1 MIVVS
6 DSTPLIALMKA
17 SQLDLLQKMFGKILI
32 PHAVFEELTSNL
44 TFQDEAEAVR
54 TSAFI
59 EVVTIPDKK
68 TVDVLRRATGL
79 DLGESEA
86 IVYAENS
93 AADILLMDERKGRL
107 IASSLGL
114 PVMGSIG
121 VLREAHAAGM
131 IGADELRSAIETM
144 QDAGI
149 RLSERL
155 VQSVLDELNH

>member
-1 MIVVS
+1 M
-6 DSTPLIALMKA
+6 
-17 SQLDLLQKMFGKILI
+17 
-32 PHAVFEELTSNL
+32 
-44 TFQDEAEAVR
+44 
-54 TSAFI
+54 I
-59 EVVTIPDKK
+59 EVVSVPDSK

-93 AADILLMDERKGRL
+93 SADILLMDERKGRFV
-107 IASSLGL
+107 ASSMGL

-131 IGADELRSAIETM
+131 IGTDELRTAIETM

-155 VQSVLDELNH
+155 IQSLLDEL

>member
-1 MIVVS
+1 MIC
-6 DSTPLIALMKA
+6 
-17 SQLDLLQKMFGKILI
+17 FRI
-32 PHAVFEELTSNL
+32 PQAVFEEFTSNI
-44 TFQDEAEAVR
+44 TFQDEAE
-54 TSAFI
+54 TIKSSAFI
-59 EVVTIPDKK
+59 EVVTVPDNK

-93 AADILLMDERKGRL
+93 SADILLMDERKGRFV
-107 IASSLGL
+107 ASSMGL

-131 IGADELRSAIETM
+131 IGTDELRTAIETM
-144 QDAGI
+144 QDTGI

-155 VQSVLDELNH
+155 IQNLLDEL

>member
-6 DSTPLIALMKA
+6 DTTPLIALMKA
-17 SQLDLLQKMFGKILI
+17 ARLELLEKLFGRILI
-32 PHAVFEELTSNL
+32 PKAVYQELTSNE
-44 TFQDEAEAVR
+44 TFKDEAE
-54 TSAFI
+54 TIKICPFLD
-59 EVVTIPDKK
+59 VVSVADSK

-86 IVYAENS
+86 IVYAESS
-93 AADILLMDERKGRL
+93 AANILLMDERKGRL
-107 IASSLGL
+107 IASSMGL

-121 VLREAHAAGM
+121 VLREAHAAGL
-131 IGADELRSAIETM
+131 IDTDEFRSAIEQM

-155 VQSVLDELNH
+155 IQSIMDEL

>member
-6 DSTPLIALMKA
+6 DTTPLIALLKA
-17 SQLDLLQKMFGKILI
+17 SQLDLLQRMFGKILI
-32 PHAVFEELTSNL
+32 PRAVFNELTSNVI
-44 TFQDEAEAVR
+44 FQDEAETIR

-59 EVVTIPDKK
+59 EVVTVRDSK

-86 IVYAENS
+86 IVYAES
-93 AADILLMDERKGRL
+93 SMADILLMDERKGRL
-107 IASSLGL
+107 VASSMGL

-121 VLREAHAAGM
+121 VLREAHAAG
-131 IGADELRSAIETM
+131 IISADELRGAIDTM
-144 QDAGI
+144 QEAGI

-155 VQSVLDELNH
+155 IRSVLDEL

>member
-1 MIVVS
+1 M
-6 DSTPLIALMKA
+6 
-17 SQLDLLQKMFGKILI
+17 
-32 PHAVFEELTSNL
+32 
-44 TFQDEAEAVR
+44 
-54 TSAFI
+54 
-59 EVVTIPDKK
+59 
-68 TVDVLRRATGL
+68 DVLRRATGL